1 MSKEPDAITDVSDQS
16 RSQSPGA
23 RKRTQAAILWGL
35 LAVIVGVAA
44 VSSIFFDKTPTAAP
58 VAVTPQAPP
67 VTIQAPG
74 GTLNAQDVWVARSA
88 DDLKS
93 LTETNKSLTD
103 TQKVLMDRLAS
114 IESGATVLPQSQNAT
129 SSEPKPLMDFNKNPI
144 HVQMPQQAPPAP
156 PAPPQGNLPPQP
168 PEQIADVVM
177 PQEKLP
183 AGISVGFMNDQAGDG
198 AASSGR
204 KAPEILNAAAGDSK
218 SVGDYIPSGSFARIT
233 ILGGIDAPTGGQSQ
247 TQPQPVL
254 FRFDNNAF
262 LPNKYRFQVK
272 ECMGIGSGYGDIS
285 SERAYIRAESMS
297 CILDDGETI
306 DIPIKGYIAGEDGKT
321 GIHGRLVSKQGQILA
336 NALIAGIGSGIGQA
350 FQTSSQTQSISAL
363 GTTSTVNPSQALQS
377 GVSTGVGK
385 ALDRLAN
392 YYIQLAEKTFPV
404 IEVDAGRTVDLVF
417 TAGVPFKHRN
427 SGNAVRQSRGATLQD
442 VADEASGKHP
452 IYESLDKRDKGYYD

>member
-23 RKRTQAAILWGL
+23 RKKTQAAILWGL

-44 VSSIFFDKTPTAAP
+44 VSSIFFDKTPTSAP
-58 VAVTPQAPP
+58 VATTPQAPP

-88 DDLKS
+88 DELKS

-129 SSEPKPLMDFNKNPI
+129 PSEPKPLMDFSKNPI

-156 PAPPQGNLPPQP
+156 PQGNLPPQP
-168 PEQIADVVM
+168 PKQMADVVM

-198 AASSGR
+198 AASSRR

-247 TQPQPVL
+247 TQPQPVY

-350 FQTSSQTQSISAL
+350 FQSSANTQSISAL
-363 GTTSTVNPSQALQS
+363 GTTNTVNPNQALQS

-404 IEVDAGRTVDLVF
+404 IEVDAGRAVDLVF
-417 TAGVPFKHRN
+417 TGGVSFKHR
-427 SGNAVRQSRGATLQD
+427 SLGNAGKQSSGARLQN
-442 VADEASGKHP
+442 ETNGKHP